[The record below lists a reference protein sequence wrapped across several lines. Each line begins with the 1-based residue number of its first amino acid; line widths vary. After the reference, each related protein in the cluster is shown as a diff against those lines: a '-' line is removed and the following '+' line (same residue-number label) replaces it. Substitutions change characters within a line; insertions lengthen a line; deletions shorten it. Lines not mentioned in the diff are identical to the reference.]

1 VPIKTAQRVKSLTM
15 CRGSS
20 VSTTDPQSRYGSGMG
35 GHSGRRALDYQ
46 VSWRE
51 QAERA
56 QAVSRKRKK
65 QTGQHAST
73 PPRS

>member
-1 VPIKTAQRVKSLTM
+1 M

-20 VSTTDPQSRYGSGMG
+20 VITTDPQSRYGGGMG

-51 QAERA
+51 QVERA
-56 QAVSRKRKK
+56 QD
-65 QTGQHAST
+65 ASKSKAPT
-73 PPRS
+73 IKNANKTCVARTVVRE